1 MNILR
6 IAYDWPDENVNLEST
21 ALGSYELSLAQA
33 KLGHKIYILCANL
46 NGKNLREKRYHYKL
60 KNQQIEVFNL
70 LRLPKFIQIFLAPS
84 VFVLFYYFYLK
95 FKKKIDL
102 IHIHGYLG
110 VWFLFYKFIFGL
122 VDRTVVIGQ
131 YEKTAK
137 GNELAILIQGKKIS
151 LFSKIFEYPINKFSD
166 LLMSKV
172 CKDVVAVS
180 KGVSDEVSKF
190 YKKDS
195 SRIHILDS
203 AIDTEKFKRD
213 GKKYDFKF
221 DKKSIILA
229 SGDRLSKRR
238 NIDALV
244 ESMCFLP
251 EEYKLV
257 LWGIWQE
264 GLKSKVDEII
274 SKNGLGDRV
283 KYIEKISYFKVD
295 EIFRSIDMLIL
306 PFSYVGILKVVIEA
320 LASGVKVLAGGFNFR
335 KRIPD
340 AYLLDDIEPQYL
352 ARRILY
358 VDKLSQ
364 SYNETREIIKAYYS
378 WDAKAKDLEEI
389 YRKST

>member
-1 MNILR
+1 
-6 IAYDWPDENVNLEST
+6 
-21 ALGSYELSLAQA
+21 
-33 KLGHKIYILCANL
+33 
-46 NGKNLREKRYHYKL
+46 
-60 KNQQIEVFNL
+60 
-70 LRLPKFIQIFLAPS
+70 
-84 VFVLFYYFYLK
+84 
-95 FKKKIDL
+95 
-102 IHIHGYLG
+102 
-110 VWFLFYKFIFGL
+110 
-122 VDRTVVIGQ
+122 
-131 YEKTAK
+131 
-137 GNELAILIQGKKIS
+137 
-151 LFSKIFEYPINKFSD
+151 
-166 LLMSKV
+166 
-172 CKDVVAVS
+172 
-180 KGVSDEVSKF
+180 
-190 YKKDS
+190 
-195 SRIHILDS
+195 
-203 AIDTEKFKRD
+203 
-213 GKKYDFKF
+213 
-221 DKKSIILA
+221 
-229 SGDRLSKRR
+229 
-238 NIDALV
+238 
-244 ESMCFLP
+244 LP